1 MAPFDGR
8 PEGFSDVSLEL
19 LDQAMTE
26 MWMRQMA
33 IGAGMAHDARPPA
46 RVQTLAKPL
55 VADRA

>member
-26 MWMRQMA
+26 MWMRQVA
-33 IGAGMAHDARPPA
+33 IGAAMAHDAQASTRILAPA
-46 RVQTLAKPL
+46 KRL

>member
-26 MWMRQMA
+26 MWMRQVA
-33 IGAGMAHDARPPA
+33 IGAAMVRDAQA
-46 RVQTLAKPL
+46 STRVQAPAKGL